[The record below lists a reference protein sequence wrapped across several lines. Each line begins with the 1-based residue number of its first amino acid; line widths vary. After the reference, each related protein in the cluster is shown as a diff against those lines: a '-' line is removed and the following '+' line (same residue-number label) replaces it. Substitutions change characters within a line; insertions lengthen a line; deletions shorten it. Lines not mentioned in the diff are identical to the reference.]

1 MVARR
6 GHDAPRKRVSA
17 RETQIV
23 DVAMRI
29 IATKGARRFTAQL
42 LATEIGVTA
51 GAIFRHFESM
61 EAIVDAVVER
71 MGAILFEGFPPEA
84 PDPIERLGLFFQHR
98 TRTIRAN
105 PHLSRMLLS
114 DHLSQAAG
122 PAQAARLEEFKR
134 RSRAFVVGCLREAEH
149 DGTLSKDISPEA
161 GAVIMLGSILSL
173 AHATARITSGAG
185 LERLADEV
193 WAAIERTLRGSDHA
207 RSADGTIEAA
217 ATPPSDHDARPP
229 DPGSHLGARHRGDQ
243 DESLRRGLGQSDA
256 HRIPGRGS
264 RDPGSLLYGP
274 LRGRIPRRKD
284 EDP

>member
-149 DGTLSKDISPEA
+149 DGTLSKEVSPEA

-193 WAAIERTLRGSDHA
+193 WAAIERTLRAPIMSGAPTEPSKRRQPRRAITTLDLPTRARISALVTEEIKTNRYDAASGNLTLTAYQAEAHA
-207 RSADGTIEAA
+207 SLVRYYTDLYEAA
-217 ATPPSDHDARPP
+217 
-229 DPGSHLGARHRGDQ
+229 
-243 DESLRRGLGQSDA
+243 
-256 HRIPGRGS
+256 
-264 RDPGSLLYGP
+264 
-274 LRGRIPRRKD
+274 
-284 EDP
+284 